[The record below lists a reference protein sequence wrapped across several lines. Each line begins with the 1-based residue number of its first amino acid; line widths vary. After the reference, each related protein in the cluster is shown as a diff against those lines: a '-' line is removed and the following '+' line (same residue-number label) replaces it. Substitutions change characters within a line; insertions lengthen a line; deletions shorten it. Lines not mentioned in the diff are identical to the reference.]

1 MRKRKSEKAGGNYET
16 DGNFI
21 FLVLILGIVF
31 MALKPRA
38 SQTEREKNAH
48 RRSLIAY
55 LLTNSVLVSWLVY
68 KRNTPK
74 DRL

>member
-1 MRKRKSEKAGGNYET
+1 MKQIA
-16 DGNFI
+16 
-21 FLVLILGIVF
+21 ILFFAALFFGIVF
-31 MALKPRA
+31 MALKPQA

-48 RRSLIAY
+48 RKSLIAY

>member
-1 MRKRKSEKAGGNYET
+1 MKQIAILF
-16 DGNFI
+16 FI
-21 FLVLILGIVF
+21 AIFLGIVF

-48 RRSLIAY
+48 RKSLIAY
-55 LLTNSVLVSWLVY
+55 LLTNSILISWLVY

>member
-1 MRKRKSEKAGGNYET
+1 MKQIASL
-16 DGNFI
+16 F
-21 FLVLILGIVF
+21 FLVLFLGIVF